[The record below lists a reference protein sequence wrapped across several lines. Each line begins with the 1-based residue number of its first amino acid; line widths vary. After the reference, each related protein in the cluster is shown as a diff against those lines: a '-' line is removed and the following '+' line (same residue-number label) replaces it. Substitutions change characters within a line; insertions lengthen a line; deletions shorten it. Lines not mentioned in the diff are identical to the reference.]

1 MALTHPGQAPQTM
14 SYPDRA
20 PEYLAQYRL
29 VPDLLRG
36 PYSPDA
42 GDEVLAFL
50 LCRDALN
57 SAAEYTAEFQV
68 VDGEVTSALA
78 GAPAPWPDK
87 LEAWAMKSGFADA
100 AWWVAVHS
108 AATRARSEAVG

>member
-1 MALTHPGQAPQTM
+1 MGVGEPFFDSLEGEVAKMIFSIPGVKGIEFGAGFKAASM
-14 SYPDRA
+14 
-20 PEYLAQYRL
+20 
-29 VPDLLRG
+29 RG
-36 PYSPDA
+36 SEHND
-42 GDEVLAFL
+42 
-50 LCRDALN
+50 
-57 SAAEYTAEFQV
+57 SFQV